1 MAVTFL
7 RLPQIGRPR
16 ARVGFERPL
25 LQLQPAGSVEGL
37 GSSHFDEARAAT
49 AHPMLVARASWPPG
63 LSRNNDE
70 KSRAHTAMGRF
81 TMGLPPTQTTD
92 TPKVNVL
99 IREKLYSNFPAVRHM
114 FMASDPKGRG
124 IVSKEALT
132 RILWNLCGYLNTQ
145 QVNDLLVSLGI
156 AGVSRI
162 SLDDFVGCFLDPEV
176 GKAAW
181 MKNVQPK
188 QLQEMGSKLQ
198 VSHHGL
204 PQQKPGKAA
213 GNANN
218 CLNLLKQKVQERG
231 FSLNSHFQPLCLE
244 PEGVVTVEQ
253 LKQAVSSMGLAMTS
267 EEVDN
272 LWVRVNKE
280 RKLEIPT
287 VQLLNE
293 LGISGQQ
300 TGSCGAMDLT
310 PACRTDFNP
319 ATPPAKT
326 KHVPPHGAVDA
337 SDDMDRIFRDKLDE
351 AGISVLHEFAKYD
364 KEANG
369 LISKSGFRHA
379 LVDLKIAMFVMD
391 LEHLLSR
398 FNLRRKDGLVDYVT
412 FVKKLQSRSTLSLF
426 HKLLPQLNAS
436 EGGGLRGVKCNLTS
450 SEATVNL
457 LNQCHRLY
465 LQLLTNFRKAEVSGE
480 EAIAP
485 QAFKEILEKYFQ
497 IDLSENQLHS
507 ILTKVGDPQ
516 TALVS
521 YSKFLSLFQDRPST
535 GELKDEVSRCSNLM
549 KNQNFRIDRIRYLER
564 FSSDWARYSLA
575 HKPRPLQEVRSIVWN
590 LLQKKFRSF
599 CKVYVSVC
607 INDDCTA
614 DKEKLDSVLL
624 RMNVILLPMELE
636 KLWYSLPISYP
647 VEAISLRKFLRH
659 FSRLKKMKDSGL
671 PLHPM
676 APILSKV
683 RRDVVK
689 HWAELKSILKERD
702 PHGTGLVPFRDI
714 QAICMSLRWNLLPT
728 EMDKLCAAFDLG
740 QSAEFHYIPFLK
752 SYTKKQKGTV

>member
-1 MAVTFL
+1 MTSVALTLRWSGSPRVTSPHRRPTHPRFL
-7 RLPQIGRPR
+7 LYQQHYCW
-16 ARVGFERPL
+16 PL
-25 LQLQPAGSVEGL
+25 LLKRDIYLPCRL
-37 GSSHFDEARAAT
+37 LISSKPLTNWTRK
-49 AHPMLVARASWPPG
+49 P
-63 LSRNNDE
+63 N
-70 KSRAHTAMGRF
+70 
-81 TMGLPPTQTTD
+81 
-92 TPKVNVL
+92 VNAL

-114 FMASDPKGRG
+114 FKASDPKGRG

-145 QVNDLLVSLGI
+145 QVHDLLVSLGI

-162 SLDDFVGCFLDPEV
+162 SFDDFVGCFHDPEV
-176 GKAAW
+176 GKTAW

-188 QLQEMGSKLQ
+188 QLQETGSKL
-198 VSHHGL
+198 
-204 PQQKPGKAA
+204 QKPGKAA
-213 GNANN
+213 ENADNG
-218 CLNLLKQKVQERG
+218 LNLLKQKVRERG
-231 FSLNSHFQPLCLE
+231 FSLNSHFQPSCLE
-244 PEGVVTVEQ
+244 PGGGVTVEQ
-253 LKQAVSSMGLAMTS
+253 LKQAVNSMGLAITS

-272 LWVRVNKE
+272 LWERVNKK
-280 RKLEIPT
+280 RNLEIPT

-310 PACRTDFNP
+310 PACRTDLNDKP
-319 ATPPAKT
+319 ATPTAKA
-326 KHVPPHGAVDA
+326 KHVPAHGAADA
-337 SDDMDRIFRDKLDE
+337 SDDMVRVFRDKLDE

-379 LVDLKIAMFVMD
+379 LVDLKIGMFVMD
-391 LEHLLSR
+391 LEHMLSR

-412 FVKKLQSRSTLSLF
+412 FVKKLQSRSNLSLF

-465 LQLLTNFRKAEVSGE
+465 LQLLTAFRKAEVSGE
-480 EAIAP
+480 EVIAS

-497 IDLSENQLHS
+497 INLSDNQLHS

-516 TALVS
+516 TSLVS

-535 GELKDEVSRCSNLM
+535 SELKDEVSQCSNLM
-549 KNQNFRIDRIRYLER
+549 KNQNFRIDRIRYRER

-590 LLQKKFRSF
+590 LLQKRFRSF

-671 PLHPM
+671 PLSPV